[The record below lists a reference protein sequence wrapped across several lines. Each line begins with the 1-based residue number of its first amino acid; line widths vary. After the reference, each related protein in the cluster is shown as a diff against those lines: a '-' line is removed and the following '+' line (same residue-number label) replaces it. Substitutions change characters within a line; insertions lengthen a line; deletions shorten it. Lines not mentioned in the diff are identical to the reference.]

1 MYRICLQG
9 CDAVSL
15 CEWFPTSWLIIVP
28 SSSEWS
34 SHSPWTVWQWR
45 WRNYNTS
52 KNENHS
58 PNNLLQH
65 QLQPQIFQALS
76 SYWGYFFIE
85 YSHLWRCIHVF
96 SYGDGNII
104 SFSND
109 VSWSEFQTMDK
120 GHKHSNPKHR
130 IQSSE
135 TTDRMCITGRKTGWY
150 CRFRARDMIITGG
163 EMNVCFTCM
172 WLC

>member
-1 MYRICLQG
+1 M
-9 CDAVSL
+9 
-15 CEWFPTSWLIIVP
+15 IIVP
-28 SSSEWS
+28 SSSGWS
-34 SHSPWTVWQWR
+34 SHSSWTVWQWR

-58 PNNLLQH
+58 PKNTVSHPRRIQPPATPLTTSNLSCIV
-65 QLQPQIFQALS
+65 QLLRSFLHLILS
-76 SYWGYFFIE
+76 SVEVHSRF
-85 YSHLWRCIHVF
+85 SH
-96 SYGDGNII
+96 GDGNII

-120 GHKHSNPKHR
+120 GHKHGNPKHR
-130 IQSSE
+130 IQSLE
-135 TTDRMCITGRKTGWY
+135 TTDKMCITGRKTGWY

-172 WLC
+172 WPC